1 MTDPAWPKDAPALEF
16 LRGDEWFRGNGAPL
30 GFTMLDYWRWSG
42 SDPLGNAERGV
53 LAEFL
58 VAKALGVADKPRVE
72 WAAHDVSASFGGKPV
87 AVEVKSAAW
96 YQSWDRHQAH
106 PSPSDIRFDIAP
118 RKWSWDPKT
127 NESVELSEPQRAADV
142 YVFCVLGNDDGSKPN
157 PFDLDQWNFY
167 VLDTASLDR
176 ELPEQKTIGLKPLC
190 QLVRDKTGRGAVR
203 YADLREAVRARSA

>member
-1 MTDPAWPKDAPALEF
+1 MRAPDLKLLYGHESFHAV
-16 LRGDEWFRGNGAPL
+16 GNSL
-30 GFTMLDYWRWSG
+30 GLTLLDYWRWSG
-42 SDPLGNAERGV
+42 SDLLDNTERGV

-58 VAKALGVADKPRVE
+58 VAKALGVADEPRVE
-72 WAAHDVSASFGGKPV
+72 WAAHDVSASFDGKDV

-96 YQSWDRHQAH
+96 YQSWDRHQAQ

-127 NESVELSEPQRAADV
+127 NESIELLEPQRAADV

-157 PFDLDQWNFY
+157 PFDLDQWKFY

-176 ELPEQKTIGLKPLC
+176 ERPKQKTIGLKPLC
-190 QLVRDKTGRGAVR
+190 HLVQKATGRDAVE
-203 YADLREAVRARSA
+203 YADLREAIRDRFA